1 MIAIITTEQRNLL
14 QGKTYDGFSF
24 WNVQVKDINENWII
38 GEEEINACTME
49 DCNWVKDLALTEYNP
64 KIETLL

>member
-14 QGKTYDGFSF
+14 QGRTYDGVSF

-38 GEEEINACTME
+38 GEEEINACTML
-49 DCNWVKDLALTEYNP
+49 DCNWVTELTLTVYEP
-64 KIETLL
+64 KPATLF